1 MRSHVG
7 VGIGPPKVPKEPK
20 PTSSRRTTT
29 TFGASFGPEG
39 IVNGSPVES
48 LNNRFIS

>member
-7 VGIGPPKVPKEPK
+7 VGTGPPKVPKEPN
-20 PTSSRRTTT
+20 PTSSKRTTT
-29 TFGASFGPEG
+29 TFGASFGPEEIG
-39 IVNGSPVES
+39 KGSPVES